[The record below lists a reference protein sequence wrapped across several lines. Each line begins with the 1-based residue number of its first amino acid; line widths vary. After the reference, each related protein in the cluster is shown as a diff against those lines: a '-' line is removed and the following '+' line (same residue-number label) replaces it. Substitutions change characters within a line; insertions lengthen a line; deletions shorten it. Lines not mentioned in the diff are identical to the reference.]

1 MKDDEAKLN
10 INNSTN
16 RLTDHNLLEEEENHL
31 DEYKLIFE
39 LFDKDGSGSISKEE
53 LGMMMS
59 SMGSEYTET
68 QLEDMI
74 NDIAHNG
81 NKEISFQQFMV
92 LMNKRSKEVD
102 LVEEYTEAFKV
113 FDREGTGTIRRDELK
128 LILTTLGEG
137 LKPEEVEYMLRDAD
151 IDRNGFIEYKSF
163 VRLMLFK

>member
-1 MKDDEAKLN
+1 MNDDEAKLN
-10 INNSTN
+10 VNNTTN
-16 RLTDHNLLEEEENHL
+16 MFTADDQNLEEESHV

-39 LFDKDGSGSISKEE
+39 LFDKDGSGSISKDE
-53 LGMMMS
+53 LGKMMM

-74 NDIAHNG
+74 NDVAYNG
-81 NKEISFQQFMV
+81 SKEINFNQFMV

-113 FDREGTGTIRRDELK
+113 FDREGNGTINREELK

-137 LKPEEVEYMLRDAD
+137 LKPEDVEYMLRDAD